1 MSDALEGNFE
11 AFKGLTPGQRGRILI
26 QIVYVYNERRTI
38 SGLIFIVV
46 VELDKL
52 GLVGVLVSLV

>member
-1 MSDALEGNFE
+1 M
-11 AFKGLTPGQRGRILI
+11 PGQRGRILI